1 MYQSVVVSLLLSIF
15 SANPG
20 IRSNPEFAFQHFSSI
35 HMLESNSKSA
45 ESTFQMLVSILM
57 ISIWNSSFLKPNF
70 SFGTP
75 RDFNSLN
82 LSINQLTRAHFQPD
96 IGISS
101 LDKSFFEHS
110 SSDSSTTDSDSE
122 SLFRSFKI
130 KFYIAPTI
138 SRLYYISYLL
148 NMRLLIFIK
157 F

>member
-1 MYQSVVVSLLLSIF
+1 MSLLSSIF
-15 SANPG
+15 LANPG
-20 IRSNPEFAFQHFSSI
+20 IRSNPEFAFQHISSI
-35 HMLESNSKSA
+35 HMLYSNSKSA
-45 ESTFQMLVSILM
+45 ESTFQMLVSVLM

-82 LSINQLTRAHFQPD
+82 LSINQLTRVYYWSIH
-96 IGISS
+96 GISG
-101 LDKSFFEHS
+101 LDKSCFEHI
-110 SSDSSTTDSDSE
+110 SSDSSTSDSDSE

-138 SRLYYISYLL
+138 SRLILYFILL
-148 NMRLLIFIK
+148 NMSPLIFIK